1 MMAGLPIH
9 QQMGGGQQRTG
20 GFSGMQNRSN
30 ASMGGR
36 QAPGHIMNSGAVRF
50 QSNAQSRSAAYTPHA
65 RNMPQNVKN
74 IFRFL
79 SSVLILIYFRCNL
92 ECQCN
97 EYINFCCWSRP
108 ANTSGTC

>member
-30 ASMGGR
+30 TQPLLVADTR
-36 QAPGHIMNSGAVRF
+36 H
-50 QSNAQSRSAAYTPHA
+50 AQ
-65 RNMPQNVKN
+65 NMPQNVKN